1 MWDHF
6 DGTVQF
12 SASKKITDVQS
23 QQPLPSLN
31 GAGGVGWGVPSKGVG
46 LEGVRPR
53 LGAGDHLAGRPPVT
67 GSHVTT
73 TIMHHRKAPNH
84 PEQVICSRSKDCL
97 HLE

>member
-31 GAGGVGWGVPSKGVG
+31 GAGGGMGGAKQGCGSGRGEAEAGGWRPSGG
-46 LEGVRPR
+46 QAACDWE
-53 LGAGDHLAGRPPVT
+53 
-67 GSHVTT
+67 
-73 TIMHHRKAPNH
+73 
-84 PEQVICSRSKDCL
+84 SRDRHNYAS
-97 HLE
+97 